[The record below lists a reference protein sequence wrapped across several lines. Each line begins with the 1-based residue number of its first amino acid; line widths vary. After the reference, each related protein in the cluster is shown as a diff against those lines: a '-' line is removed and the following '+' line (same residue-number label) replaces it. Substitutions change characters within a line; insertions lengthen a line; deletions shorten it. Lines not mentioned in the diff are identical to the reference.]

1 MQAQRFVVVTGSM
14 RSGTS
19 LIGHLLQKHP
29 SGARA
34 HEQIAFDNDE
44 SSFVA
49 DLFRRLRTNLG
60 DDVGFGDTDRMVV
73 LSHDLLD
80 ALVEPGPGP
89 IEGRIAHLRALLVA
103 EIIRLAP
110 PGPEP
115 RVIGLKRTSMN
126 YEIGL
131 VDALFDDVR
140 LIFTVRDPRD
150 VLLSHARRLKVA
162 PDSPGGLLI
171 LAYVVSNQVMISRL
185 QEAGRRPLVLQYET
199 VVANPVAAMEDVL
212 DHAGLD
218 RDGYD
223 FASLLSNNVPNNS
236 SFGSGAGTGFVD
248 GEGINTGSIGRFR
261 SVLDARVGRF
271 VDFLCS
277 DINAAYGYE
286 AISSRQDWEPQ
297 FADLLRALDKGCRR
311 ARISMAAVQNRLSA
325 AGIDPRRFG

>member
-1 MQAQRFVVVTGSM
+1 
-14 RSGTS
+14 
-19 LIGHLLQKHP
+19 
-29 SGARA
+29 
-34 HEQIAFDNDE
+34 
-44 SSFVA
+44 
-49 DLFRRLRTNLG
+49 
-60 DDVGFGDTDRMVV
+60 
-73 LSHDLLD
+73 
-80 ALVEPGPGP
+80 
-89 IEGRIAHLRALLVA
+89 
-103 EIIRLAP
+103 
-110 PGPEP
+110 
-115 RVIGLKRTSMN
+115 
-126 YEIGL
+126 
-131 VDALFDDVR
+131 
-140 LIFTVRDPRD
+140 
-150 VLLSHARRLKVA
+150 
-162 PDSPGGLLI
+162 
-171 LAYVVSNQVMISRL
+171 
-185 QEAGRRPLVLQYET
+185 LVLQYET